1 MDHSQKTCSKES
13 NSMAV
18 EKASVLQFPFMK
30 TITFIPHNKK
40 HSSKQGVSITYALEK
55 NFLAAFTFGGLY

>member
-1 MDHSQKTCSKES
+1 MDYSQKTCSKES

-40 HSSKQGVSITYALEK
+40 HSSKQLVSIT
-55 NFLAAFTFGGLY
+55 